1 MALVKD
7 PNGATYRGFLFADLR
22 DYTSFVERYGDTAA
36 SALLDRYRALV
47 RSIVAQYGG
56 AEVKTEGDSFF
67 VVFPSASSAVRCALE
82 IQLTAAAA
90 TSDDPATPLRVGIG
104 IHAGETV
111 AGSEGYVGSAVNL
124 AARVCAQARA
134 GEVAVTDTVRSLTRT
149 SLRVEFADRGRR
161 RLKGIPEPVRL
172 YLVSPGAGDRAVISG
187 TAPSTSRRW
196 AKRRYAVPVLTA
208 LLLGAG
214 GVAAAQWLSARPPPE
229 GAIATEQA
237 ATSGG
242 ALPPPGTPR
251 PLYEGVLSTGTYATV
266 EFQPPFS
273 FSVGEGWRAFVD
285 DADNFYMEHEPSPR
299 GALGAFR
306 TNVVYSGPCDDSPTQ
321 RIEGGSDALLTWL
334 EENPHLESVNPL
346 PRVVDGITGIQIDV
360 TARERQEPCPDGA
373 GVYLIPLT
381 NPVFSV
387 RLRPGEEFRL
397 VVVDLPGGTVTF
409 DVSAPADSY
418 QDFLA
423 DADAVIDT
431 VDFADA
437 DG

>member
-1 MALVKD
+1 MND

-22 DYTSFVERYGDTAA
+22 DSTSFVERYGDTAA

-82 IQLTAAAA
+82 ILQGAEAA
-90 TSDDPATPLRVGIG
+90 TKDDPATPLRVGIG

-111 AGSEGYVGSAVNL
+111 AGNEGYVGSAVNL
-124 AARVCAQARA
+124 AARACAQARA
-134 GEVAVTDTVRSLTRT
+134 GEAVVTDTVRAMTRT
-149 SLRVEFADRGRR
+149 SLRVGFADRGRR

-172 YLVSPGAGDRAVISG
+172 YVVSPGAGDGAATSG
-187 TAPSTSRRW
+187 TTSSTSQRW
-196 AKRRYAVPVLTA
+196 AKRRYAVPILTA
-208 LLLGAG
+208 VLLGAG
-214 GVAAAQWLSARPPPE
+214 GVAAAQWLSAKPPAE

-237 ATSGG
+237 STSGG
-242 ALPPPGTPR
+242 ALRPAGTPR
-251 PLYEGVLSTGTYATV
+251 PLTEVILSTGTYATV
-266 EFQPPFS
+266 EFQPPFT
-273 FSVGEGWRAFVD
+273 FSVGAEWQAYAD
-285 DADNFYMEHEPSPR
+285 DPDNFYMDHRVSPR
-299 GALGAFR
+299 GNLGAFR
-306 TNVVYSGPCDDSPTQ
+306 TNVVYAGPCDDSPTQ

-360 TARERQEPCPDGA
+360 TARERPEPCADGV
-373 GVYLIPLT
+373 GVYLIPLA
-381 NPVFSV
+381 NPGYSV
-387 RLRPGEEFRL
+387 RLRPGEEVRL

-409 DVSAPADSY
+409 DVSAPAGSY

-423 DADAVIDT
+423 EADAVLDS
-431 VDFADA
+431 VDFVDA
-437 DG
+437 GG

>member
-1 MALVKD
+1 MKD

-47 RSIVAQYGG
+47 RSIVAEYGG

-82 IQLTAAAA
+82 ILQGADGA
-90 TSDDPATPLRVGIG
+90 TKEDPATPLRVGIG

-134 GEVAVTDTVRSLTRT
+134 GEVVVTDTVRSLTRT
-149 SLRVEFADRGRR
+149 SLRVEFTDRGRR
-161 RLKGIPEPVRL
+161 RLKGIPEQVRL
-172 YLVSPGAGDRAVISG
+172 YLVLPGAGDGAVLSG
-187 TAPSTSRRW
+187 TARSTPRRW
-196 AKRRYAVPVLTA
+196 ARRRYAVPVLTA
-208 LLLGAG
+208 LVLGAG

-229 GAIATEQA
+229 GALATEPA
-237 ATSGG
+237 S
-242 ALPPPGTPR
+242 GTPR
-251 PLYEGVLSTGTYATV
+251 PLNEAILSTGTYATV
-266 EFQPPFS
+266 EFQPPFT
-273 FSVGEGWRAFVD
+273 FSVGEGWRAFTD
-285 DADNFYMEHEPSPR
+285 DADDFYMEHRATPR
-299 GALGAFR
+299 GGLGAFR
-306 TNVVYSGPCDDSPTQ
+306 ANVVYSGPCDDSPTQ

-334 EENPHLESVNPL
+334 EENPYLESVNPL

-360 TARERQEPCPDGA
+360 TARERPEPCPDGA
-373 GVYLIPLT
+373 GVYLIPLANSAGT
-381 NPVFSV
+381 GV

-397 VVVDLPGGTVTF
+397 VVVDLPDRTVTF
-409 DVSAPADSY
+409 DVSAPAASY

-423 DADAVIDT
+423 KADAVLDS
-431 VDFADA
+431 VDFVDA
-437 DG
+437 GG

>member
-1 MALVKD
+1 MKD
-7 PNGATYRGFLFADLR
+7 PKGATYRGFLFADLR

-47 RSIVAQYGG
+47 RSIVAEYGG

-82 IQLTAAAA
+82 LQLAATAA
-90 TSDDPATPLRVGIG
+90 TREDPATPLRVGIG

-124 AARVCAQARA
+124 AARACAEARA

-149 SLRVEFADRGRR
+149 SLRVEFTDRGRR
-161 RLKGIPEPVRL
+161 RLKGIREPVRL
-172 YLVSPGAGDRAVISG
+172 YLVSPGAGDEAAISG
-187 TAPSTSRRW
+187 TSRGTSRRW
-196 AKRRYAVPVLTA
+196 TKRPYAAPVLTA

-229 GAIATEQA
+229 GAIVTEQA
-237 ATSGG
+237 SASGD
-242 ALPPPGTPR
+242 ALRPPGTPR
-251 PLYEGVLSTGTYATV
+251 PLNEVFLSTGTYATV
-266 EFQPPFS
+266 EFQPPFT
-273 FSVGEGWRAFVD
+273 FSVGEDWQALVD
-285 DADNFYMEHEPSPR
+285 DPDDFFMEYRASPR
-299 GALGAFR
+299 GNLGAFR

-360 TARERQEPCPDGA
+360 TARERPEPCPDGA
-373 GVYLIPLT
+373 GVYLIPLA
-381 NPVFSV
+381 NSEYSV
-387 RLRPGEEFRL
+387 RLRPGEKFRL

-409 DVSAPADSY
+409 DVSAPAGSY

-423 DADAVIDT
+423 EADAVLDS
-431 VDFADA
+431 VDFVDA

>member
-1 MALVKD
+1 MTD

-22 DYTSFVERYGDTAA
+22 DYTSFVERCGDTAA

-47 RSIVAQYGG
+47 RTIVARYGG

-82 IQLTAAAA
+82 IQLAAAAA
-90 TSDDPATPLRVGIG
+90 TRDDPATPLHVGIG

-134 GEVAVTDTVRSLTRT
+134 GEVVVTDTVRSLTRT

-161 RLKGIPEPVRL
+161 RLKGIPEPARL
-172 YLVSPGAGDRAVISG
+172 YLVSPGAGDGAAMSG
-187 TAPSTSRRW
+187 TARNSFSRW
-196 AKRRYAVPVLTA
+196 ASRRYALPVLIA
-208 LLLGAG
+208 LVLGAG
-214 GVAAAQWLSARPPPE
+214 GVAAAQWLSARPPAE
-229 GAIATEQA
+229 GALATEQA
-237 ATSGG
+237 SPSGG
-242 ALPPPGTPR
+242 APPSPGTPQ
-251 PLYEGVLSTGTYATV
+251 PLTEVILSTGTYATV
-266 EFQPPFS
+266 EFQPPFT
-273 FSVGEGWRAFVD
+273 FSVGADWQAYAD
-285 DADNFYMEHEPSPR
+285 DPDNFYMDHRTSPR
-299 GALGAFR
+299 GFLGAFR

-360 TARERQEPCPDGA
+360 TARVRPEPCPDGT
-373 GVYLIPLT
+373 GVYLIPLA
-381 NPVFSV
+381 NPGYSV
-387 RLRPGEEFRL
+387 RLRPGEEVRL

-418 QDFLA
+418 PDFLSE
-423 DADAVIDT
+423 ADAVLDS
-431 VDFADA
+431 VDFVEA
-437 DG
+437 GG